1 MKYFFYNF
9 SFNSNADFEELEQV
23 LHPHQY
29 RRQEIRR
36 SSRSAHNMAKSS
48 IDLRRVGS
56 QLHRN
61 HSSSPAGK
69 RVSSN
74 STRRYSP
81 PQGSTGSTS
90 KSPEITPKTSWDHGV
105 PLTTSSPILQRRLI
119 FHR

>member
-1 MKYFFYNF
+1 
-9 SFNSNADFEELEQV
+9 
-23 LHPHQY
+23 
-29 RRQEIRR
+29 
-36 SSRSAHNMAKSS
+36 MAKSS

-119 FHR
+119 FHRYVLTYYLNFLKFWLKKTREIKKTNSIKIF

>member
-1 MKYFFYNF
+1 
-9 SFNSNADFEELEQV
+9 
-23 LHPHQY
+23 
-29 RRQEIRR
+29 
-36 SSRSAHNMAKSS
+36 MAKSS

-119 FHR
+119 FHRYVHQSLHYRKFLSFWPEKLVKSNKPIQEIYFE